1 MILSW
6 TWIPIVILFALLI
19 IGVPIGFSLLI
30 CSIPYFMLYAVEVPS
45 SVIIQQMFANV
56 DSSSMMAIP
65 FFIAAGVIMNYSG
78 VTRRLLDLCEVIVG
92 HMKGSLAHVNI
103 LLSAVMGGMSGS
115 AVADAAMQCKI
126 LVPEMEKKGYDRE
139 FCAAVTAASSLIT
152 PMIPPGTGLLIYAF
166 CTNVSV
172 GKMFVAGYVP
182 GLMMTVGMMIYC
194 AVVSKKRN
202 YGATREKR
210 ASVREVTL
218 ALKDSLAALGLPV
231 LLIVG
236 LRMGVFTPTEGGAMC
251 ALYAAILGL
260 FVYKEMTWKDFGP
273 IMLESVL
280 ATAAVM
286 TVMCATKAFGYYL
299 TWERLPH
306 MLSTAIASMGVNK
319 YVFLMIVNVV
329 LLIMGMFIEGTSM
342 CLIMAPLLLPVL
354 TAYGIDLVHF
364 GIVMVMNM
372 TIGALTPPFGSVLYT
387 VCPLMEIRVMDLAKA
402 LVPFILI
409 MLGVLL
415 ISTYFP
421 AVITFLP
428 NLIYGR

>member
-1 MILSW
+1 MISW
-6 TWIPIVILFALLI
+6 TWIPIIILFALLI
-19 IGVPIGFSLLI
+19 LGVPIGFSLLI
-30 CSIPYFMLYAVEVPS
+30 CSLPYFLCYAVEVPS

-56 DSSSMMAIP
+56 DSASMMAIP

-78 VTRRLLDLCEVIVG
+78 VTRRLLDLCEVLVG
-92 HMKGSLAHVNI
+92 HLRGSLAHVNI

-126 LVPEMEKKGYDRE
+126 LVPEMEKKGYDKD

-182 GLMMTVGMMIYC
+182 GIMMTVGMMVYC
-194 AVVSKKRN
+194 AYISKKRN
-202 YGATREKR
+202 YGATREKH
-210 ASVREVTL
+210 ASVKEIAL
-218 ALKDSLAALGLPV
+218 ALRGSLAALGLPV

-236 LRMGVFTPTEGGAMC
+236 LRMGIFTPTEGGAMC

-280 ATAAVM
+280 STAAVM
-286 TVMCATKAFGYYL
+286 TVMCATKAFSYYL

-306 MLSTAIASMGVNK
+306 MLSEALAAIGVHK
-319 YVFLMIVNVV
+319 IVFLIIINIV
-329 LLIMGMFIEGTSM
+329 LLIMGMFIEGTAM
-342 CLIMAPLLLPVL
+342 CLIMAPLLLPAL
-354 TAYGIDLVHF
+354 NAYGIDLVHF

-387 VCPLMEIRVMDLAKA
+387 VCPLMKMRVIDLAKA
-402 LVPFILI
+402 LIPFIGI
-409 MLGVLL
+409 MLVVLL
-415 ISTYFP
+415 ICTYCP
-421 AVITFLP
+421 VVITFLP
-428 NLIYGR
+428 NLLYGA